1 MNIDEFLSCAAEG
14 MVKKLEVILGR
25 HPGICWWKYG
35 LVTSPSW
42 APDPNTKENEAFQHC
57 DAVQLVLASGECSSP
72 ALTVFP
78 SIFEPGSKRSVAA
91 HTGWWQHSL
100 CLINNFFLNYCVC
113 KILKSDWFYESQLGT
128 KSMTKINYV
137 TDYRDY
143 LPFHVFSSCFVLKPS
158 FTTGTQ
164 LLSLFLRMYAI
175 EDTSYILLRK
185 VQLHTLAY
193 TTYFKAS
200 WIIAPSKNLSCC
212 LSLMPEFLN
221 LDTTDML
228 DWIIL
233 CCDGEWKRF
242 SPLWEV

>member
-1 MNIDEFLSCAAEG
+1 
-14 MVKKLEVILGR
+14 
-25 HPGICWWKYG
+25 
-35 LVTSPSW
+35 
-42 APDPNTKENEAFQHC
+42 
-57 DAVQLVLASGECSSP
+57 
-72 ALTVFP
+72 
-78 SIFEPGSKRSVAA
+78 
-91 HTGWWQHSL
+91 
-100 CLINNFFLNYCVC
+100 
-113 KILKSDWFYESQLGT
+113 
-128 KSMTKINYV
+128 MTKINYV

-193 TTYFKAS
+193 TTYFKES

-242 SPLWEV
+242 SPLWEVQQHPWLPPELLPPVVTKSLQIVPDVLPGAKLSLVKNHCLSEKEKNKYHMLIHICGIQKNSIDDPIFKAEIETQMQRTNMDTKGEKGGQ

>member
-1 MNIDEFLSCAAEG
+1 
-14 MVKKLEVILGR
+14 
-25 HPGICWWKYG
+25 
-35 LVTSPSW
+35 
-42 APDPNTKENEAFQHC
+42 
-57 DAVQLVLASGECSSP
+57 
-72 ALTVFP
+72 
-78 SIFEPGSKRSVAA
+78 
-91 HTGWWQHSL
+91 
-100 CLINNFFLNYCVC
+100 
-113 KILKSDWFYESQLGT
+113 
-128 KSMTKINYV
+128 MTKIIYV

-193 TTYFKAS
+193 TTYFKES